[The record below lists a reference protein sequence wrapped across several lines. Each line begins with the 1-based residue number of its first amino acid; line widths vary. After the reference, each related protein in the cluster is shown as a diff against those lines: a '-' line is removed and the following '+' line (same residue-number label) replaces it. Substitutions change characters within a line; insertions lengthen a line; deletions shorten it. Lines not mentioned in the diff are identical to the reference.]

1 MKVLVL
7 GATGQTGYHVVK
19 QLTENSTQVK
29 AIVRNVGKFKDIQ
42 SNQNLEIFRESI
54 LDIEDKKLKEILVD
68 VDVVI
73 SCLGHNI
80 SLKGIF
86 GKPHYL
92 VTEAIKKTIRN
103 GNDKNLEKIVLM
115 NTTACLNTNQKEK
128 FTFSEAIIM
137 GIMRSLLPPQR
148 DNERALKFLE
158 ENYKGE
164 NNLEWI
170 AIRPDTLITKD
181 QITEYEVFESPQ
193 RSPIFNAGKTSRINV
208 ANFIMKLVS
217 NEELWNKW
225 KYKMPVIYNKEQI
238 A

>member
-19 QLTENSTQVK
+19 QFLENSIQVK
-29 AIVRNVGKFKDIQ
+29 AIVRSAEKFKDNQ
-42 SNQNLEIFRESI
+42 SDKNLKLFTENI
-54 LDIEDKKLKEILVD
+54 LDIEDKKLKEILAD

-92 VTEAIKKTIRN
+92 VTEAIKKIIDN
-103 GNDKNLEKIVLM
+103 SNDKNPKKIILM
-115 NTTACLNTNQKEK
+115 NTTACLNTKQKEK
-128 FTFSEAIIM
+128 FTFGESIIM

-148 DNERALKFLE
+148 DNERALKYLE
-158 ENYKGE
+158 EKLNGE
-164 NNLEWI
+164 DVFEWI
-170 AIRPDTLITKD
+170 AVRPDTLITQEQVTD
-181 QITEYEVFESPQ
+181 YEIFESTQ

-208 ANFIMKLVS
+208 AHFIMKLVS
-217 NEELWNKW
+217 NEDLWNEWVHKT
-225 KYKMPVIYNKEQI
+225 PVIYNKEK
-238 A
+238 

>member
-19 QLTENSTQVK
+19 QFLENSIQVK
-29 AIVRNVGKFKDIQ
+29 AIVRNAEKFKDNQ
-42 SNQNLEIFRESI
+42 SDKNLKLFTENI
-54 LDIEDKKLKEILVD
+54 LDIEDKRLKEILAD

-92 VTEAIKKTIRN
+92 VKEAIKKIIDN
-103 GNDKNLEKIVLM
+103 SNDKHPKKIILM
-115 NTTACLNTNQKEK
+115 NTTACLNTKQKEK
-128 FTFSEAIIM
+128 FTFGESIIM

-148 DNERALKFLE
+148 DNERALKYLE
-158 ENYKGE
+158 EKLNGE
-164 NNLEWI
+164 DVFEWI
-170 AIRPDTLITKD
+170 AVRPDTLITQD
-181 QITEYEVFESPQ
+181 QVTDYEIFESPQ

-208 ANFIMKLVS
+208 AHFIMKLVL
-217 NEELWNKW
+217 NEELWNEW
-225 KYKMPVIYNKEQI
+225 MYKMPVIYNKEK
-238 A
+238 

>member
-19 QLTENSTQVK
+19 QFLENSIQVK
-29 AIVRNVGKFKDIQ
+29 AIVRNAEKFKDNQ
-42 SNQNLEIFRESI
+42 SDKNLKLFTENI
-54 LDIEDKKLKEILVD
+54 LDIEDKRLKEILAD

-92 VTEAIKKTIRN
+92 VTEAIKKIIDN
-103 GNDKNLEKIVLM
+103 SNDKHPKKIILM
-115 NTTACLNTNQKEK
+115 NTTACLNTKQKEK
-128 FTFSEAIIM
+128 FTFGESIIM

-148 DNERALKFLE
+148 DNERALKYLE
-158 ENYKGE
+158 EKLNGE
-164 NNLEWI
+164 DVFEWI
-170 AIRPDTLITKD
+170 AVRPDTLITQD
-181 QITEYEVFESPQ
+181 QVTDYEIFESPQ

-208 ANFIMKLVS
+208 AHFIMKLVS
-217 NEELWNKW
+217 NEELWNEW
-225 KYKMPVIYNKEQI
+225 MYRMPVIYNKEK
-238 A
+238 

>member
-1 MKVLVL
+1 
-7 GATGQTGYHVVK
+7 
-19 QLTENSTQVK
+19 
-29 AIVRNVGKFKDIQ
+29 
-42 SNQNLEIFRESI
+42 
-54 LDIEDKKLKEILVD
+54 
-68 VDVVI
+68 
-73 SCLGHNI
+73 
-80 SLKGIF
+80 
-86 GKPHYL
+86 
-92 VTEAIKKTIRN
+92 
-103 GNDKNLEKIVLM
+103 
-115 NTTACLNTNQKEK
+115 
-128 FTFSEAIIM
+128 M

-158 ENYKGE
+158 ENYKGK

-225 KYKMPVIYNKEQI
+225 KYKTPVIYNKEQI

>member
-19 QLTENSTQVK
+19 QFLENSIQVK
-29 AIVRNVGKFKDIQ
+29 AIVRNAEKFKDNQ
-42 SNQNLEIFRESI
+42 SDKNLKLFTENI
-54 LDIEDKKLKEILVD
+54 LDIEDKRLKDILAD

-92 VTEAIKKTIRN
+92 VTEAIKKIIDN
-103 GNDKNLEKIVLM
+103 SNDKHPKKIILM
-115 NTTACLNTNQKEK
+115 NTTACLNTKQKEK
-128 FTFSEAIIM
+128 FTFGESIIM

-148 DNERALKFLE
+148 DNDRALKYLE
-158 ENYKGE
+158 EELNGE
-164 NNLEWI
+164 DVFEWI
-170 AIRPDTLITKD
+170 AVRPDTLITQD
-181 QITEYEVFESPQ
+181 QVTDYEIFESPQ

-208 ANFIMKLVS
+208 AHFMMKLVS
-217 NEELWNKW
+217 NEELWNEW
-225 KYKMPVIYNKEQI
+225 KYKTPVIYNKEK
-238 A
+238 

>member
-19 QLTENSTQVK
+19 QFLENSIQVK
-29 AIVRNVGKFKDIQ
+29 AIVRNAEKFKDNQ
-42 SNQNLEIFRESI
+42 SDKNLKLFTENI
-54 LDIEDKKLKEILVD
+54 LDIEDKRLKDILAD

-92 VTEAIKKTIRN
+92 VTEAIKKIIDN
-103 GNDKNLEKIVLM
+103 SNDKHPKKIILM
-115 NTTACLNTNQKEK
+115 NTTACLNTKQKEK
-128 FTFSEAIIM
+128 FTFGESIIM

-148 DNERALKFLE
+148 DNERALKYLE
-158 ENYKGE
+158 EKLNGE
-164 NNLEWI
+164 DVCEWI
-170 AIRPDTLITKD
+170 AVRPDTLITQD
-181 QITEYEVFESPQ
+181 QVTDYEIFESPQ

-208 ANFIMKLVS
+208 AHFIMKLVL
-217 NEELWNKW
+217 NEELWNEW
-225 KYKMPVIYNKEQI
+225 MYKMPVIYNKEK
-238 A
+238 

>member
-19 QLTENSTQVK
+19 QFLENSIQVK
-29 AIVRNVGKFKDIQ
+29 AIVRNAEKFKDIQ
-42 SNQNLEIFRESI
+42 SDKNLKIYTESI
-54 LDIEDKKLKEILVD
+54 LDIEDKRLKEILAD

-92 VTEAIKKTIRN
+92 VTEAIKKIIDN
-103 GNDKNLEKIVLM
+103 SNDKHPKKIILM
-115 NTTACLNTNQKEK
+115 NTTACLNTKQKEK
-128 FTFSEAIIM
+128 FTFGESIIM

-148 DNERALKFLE
+148 DNERALKYLE
-158 ENYKGE
+158 EKLNGE
-164 NNLEWI
+164 DVFEWI
-170 AIRPDTLITKD
+170 AVRPDTLITQD
-181 QITEYEVFESPQ
+181 QVTDYEIFESPQ

-208 ANFIMKLVS
+208 AHFIMKLAS
-217 NEELWNKW
+217 NEELWNEW
-225 KYKMPVIYNKEQI
+225 KYKTPVIYNKEK
-238 A
+238 

>member
-19 QLTENSTQVK
+19 QFLENSIQVK
-29 AIVRNVGKFKDIQ
+29 AIVRNAEKFKDNQ
-42 SNQNLEIFRESI
+42 SDKNLKLFTENI
-54 LDIEDKKLKEILVD
+54 LDIEDKRLKEILAD

-92 VTEAIKKTIRN
+92 VTEAIKKIIDN
-103 GNDKNLEKIVLM
+103 SNDKHPKKIILM
-115 NTTACLNTNQKEK
+115 NTTACLNTKQKEK
-128 FTFSEAIIM
+128 FTFGESIIM

-148 DNERALKFLE
+148 DNDRALKYLE
-158 ENYKGE
+158 EKLNGE
-164 NNLEWI
+164 DVFEWI
-170 AIRPDTLITKD
+170 AVRPDTLITQD
-181 QITEYEVFESPQ
+181 QVTDYEIFESPQ

-208 ANFIMKLVS
+208 AHFIMKLVS
-217 NEELWNKW
+217 YEELWNEW
-225 KYKMPVIYNKEQI
+225 MYKMPVIYNKEK
-238 A
+238 